1 MDAASVV
8 VNGTLSCL
16 SNVRPPMTSHAPSMW
31 ADTFFNSS
39 VDEQLQQEYAEA
51 IEALTQEAGG
61 MLMAA
66 RAPLEQ
72 LILIDTLERLG
83 LAYHF
88 ETEIE
93 HELLEIYNA
102 REEEDCDLFTTSLQ
116 FRLLRQHQHH
126 VSCNVFDK
134 FVDKDREFEET
145 LSSDLEGL
153 LSLYETAHI
162 RFHDEKIL
170 DEAARFTENELS
182 RMESQ
187 LEPPL
192 KEKVKRALE
201 HPFHREVPI
210 FHTRIFIS
218 IYEKDDSRDELLLK
232 LAKLNFNFLQNL
244 YKNELAQLSR
254 WWNKFDLKSK
264 LPYIRDRLV
273 ESYIWGASC
282 HYEPQYSYVRMG
294 IAKVLL
300 LATMMDD
307 TYDNYATINEA
318 QLFTQS
324 LERWNMDGMV
334 ELPDCMKILSHFIFN
349 IFQDYERDA
358 AKQGR
363 QFAAPYFKET
373 VQQIARAYNQELKWL
388 MGRQMPSFQDYAK
401 NSVAT
406 SCIFLM
412 FAITI
417 PTVKSVSEETIT
429 WMKSETKFVTS
440 TAMIGRYRNDIVS
453 SEREN
458 KGGEMMTVVD
468 CYMKQYGV
476 SKEEAITKFAE
487 EIENGWKDVNKEWS
501 MTTRVPKETT
511 LRLLNYARIADA
523 TYKNR
528 DGFTDPSIF
537 AAFVANLFIHPVR
550 TTIATAGYPRHKKK
564 QCSPL
569 TKFYCSA
576 TDANTISLYIKK
588 LLSTLSL
595 FILCH
600 DNSITRFHC
609 SI

>member
-72 LILIDTLERLG
+72 LTLIDTLERLG

-93 HELLEIYNA
+93 HKLLEIYNA

-126 VSCNVFDK
+126 ISCNVFDK
-134 FVDKDREFEET
+134 FVDKHGEFEET
-145 LSSDLEGL
+145 LNRDPEGL
-153 LSLYETAHI
+153 LSLYEAAHV

-170 DEAARFTENELS
+170 DEAVRFTRIELS
-182 RMESQ
+182 RIESQ
-187 LEPPL
+187 LESPL

-201 HPFHREVPI
+201 HPFHRDVPI
-210 FHTRIFIS
+210 FHARIFIS

-232 LAKLNFNFLQNL
+232 LAKFNFNFLQNL
-244 YKNELAQLSR
+244 YKKDLAQLSK

-264 LPYIRDRLV
+264 LPYTRDRLV
-273 ESYIWGASC
+273 ESYIWGAAC

-294 IAKVLL
+294 IAKVIL

-307 TYDNYATINEA
+307 TYDNHATISEA
-318 QLFTQS
+318 QLFTQF
-324 LERWNMDGMV
+324 LERWNMDGMD
-334 ELPDCMKILSHFIFN
+334 ELPDYMKILSHFIFS

-358 AKQGR
+358 AKQGK
-363 QFAAPYFKET
+363 QFAAPYFKES
-373 VQQIARAYNQELKWL
+373 VQQLGRAYIQELKWI
-388 MGRQMPSFQDYAK
+388 MGRQLPSFQEYAK
-401 NSVAT
+401 NSVPT
-406 SCIFLM
+406 SCVFLM
-412 FAITI
+412 FAFTI
-417 PTVKSVSEETIT
+417 PTVKSVTEETIT

-440 TAMIGRYRNDIVS
+440 TAMMGRYWNDIAS
-453 SEREN
+453 SEREK

-476 SKEEAITKFAE
+476 SKEEAMTKFME

-501 MTTRVPKETT
+501 MMTCVPKETT

-523 TYKNR
+523 TYRNR
-528 DGFTDPSIF
+528 DGFTDQSIF
-537 AAFVANLFIHPVR
+537 AALVATLFIHP
-550 TTIATAGYPRHKKK
+550 I
-564 QCSPL
+564 
-569 TKFYCSA
+569 
-576 TDANTISLYIKK
+576 II
-588 LLSTLSL
+588 
-595 FILCH
+595 
-600 DNSITRFHC
+600 
-609 SI
+609 